1 MLSLGGPA
9 SNQKNN
15 IVTSEWGCQHTDGYC
30 IPTHKIFKLCSCKKK
45 ISRSSLDPKNF
56 LSEK

>member
-45 ISRSSLDPKNF
+45 KKKKKKKRF
-56 LSEK
+56 LARH